1 MEEINK
7 LIDSDSNDLSFI
19 QKKLLRIFLTGE
31 NFFIP
36 YTLDGNWHFADS
48 MKVIDK
54 VELVEALLGGNWY
67 FDISLCTLDDD
78 VYMVVI
84 YLNDTETKNKILDPY
99 KRFKDHYLKDN
110 IKSNIEVYV
119 PYSYML
125 KIYKNNLIELEYWE
139 NIIQTAD
146 L

>member
-1 MEEINK
+1 
-7 LIDSDSNDLSFI
+7 
-19 QKKLLRIFLTGE
+19 
-31 NFFIP
+31 P

-84 YLNDTETKNKILDPY
+84 YLNDTETKNK
-99 KRFKDHYLKDN
+99 F
-110 IKSNIEVYV
+110 
-119 PYSYML
+119 
-125 KIYKNNLIELEYWE
+125 
-139 NIIQTAD
+139 
-146 L
+146 